1 MLFLCGGT
9 NKCSFRKQRLIDYC
23 NIGICADRSQ
33 YSLDVPYG
41 SISADSIR
49 TGRLLRTLTS
59 VTHSRKETLVYICV
73 HRIITTLPGYSALVS
88 DTLRYVHR
96 LI

>member
-9 NKCSFRKQRLIDYC
+9 NKCSFRKQRRIDHC
-23 NIGICADRSQ
+23 NIGSCADRSQ
-33 YSLDVPYG
+33 YSLDMPYS
-41 SISADSIR
+41 SISAVAQ
-49 TGRLLRTLTS
+49 GGCLRSLTS
-59 VTHSRKETLVYICV
+59 VTHSRRETLVYICV
-73 HRIITTLPGYSALVS
+73 HGIITTLPGYSALVS